1 MTAKTQ
7 PTPKFWLEAA
17 RLVLS
22 KRTALYVNIQT
33 GLPVIDQ
40 EAAHAFACSLNEDEI
55 EWLALPSVQEQL
67 RQWQDCPLDRLDCT
81 ILDMQTANVLVTV
94 YEALSPEKR
103 EKFRQCSLKRA
114 VDLAWKCVK

>member
-22 KRTALYVNIQT
+22 KRTALYVNVRT

-40 EAAHAFACSLNEDEI
+40 EAVHEFVCSLNEDEV
-55 EWLALPSVQEQL
+55 EWLELPSVQEQL
-67 RQWQDCPLDRLDCT
+67 RQWQDNPLDRLDCT

-103 EKFRQCSLKRA
+103 EKFRQISLLRA
-114 VDLAWKCVK
+114 VELAWKCVK